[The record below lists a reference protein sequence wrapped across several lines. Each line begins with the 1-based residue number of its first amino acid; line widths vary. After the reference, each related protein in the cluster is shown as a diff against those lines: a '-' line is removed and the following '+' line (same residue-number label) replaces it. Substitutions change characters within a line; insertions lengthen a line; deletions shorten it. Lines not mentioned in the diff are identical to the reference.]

1 MPDAALYRMFV
12 VAALGSP
19 SGAGGLPIL
28 ASSINGN
35 GVFLPMPQS
44 PCNQELGTAGQMT
57 PAGIKWNH
65 LKVKWG
71 NGDVVTPLPGRAL
84 QSAKA
89 KHEDRKQ
96 RYCTTFHPCK
106 AQIEQ
111 CWADHPDIH
120 LEIFIE
126 HLLKVID

>member
-19 SGAGGLPIL
+19 SGAGGPPIL

-71 NGDVVTPLPGRAL
+71 NGDVVTPLSGRAL
-84 QSAKA
+84 EMMDQYEQRSE
-89 KHEDRKQ
+89 EDRQGVTAKVVNGVEKTDVRVQ
-96 RYCTTFHPCK
+96 PKHP
-106 AQIEQ
+106 AQ
-111 CWADHPDIH
+111 
-120 LEIFIE
+120 
-126 HLLKVID
+126 

>member
-1 MPDAALYRMFV
+1 
-12 VAALGSP
+12 
-19 SGAGGLPIL
+19 
-28 ASSINGN
+28 
-35 GVFLPMPQS
+35 
-44 PCNQELGTAGQMT
+44 MT

-120 LEIFIE
+120 LVDEMMDQYE
-126 HLLKVID
+126 QRSEEDRQGVTAKVVNGVEKTDVRVQPKHPAQ